1 MYFAVPEIANGVINQ
16 AMPGDGVLAGEN
28 FGNDAQVIVA
38 TVAGAGVASMV
49 LRLVFDDQR

>member
-38 TVAGAGVASMV
+38 SVAGAGVASMV